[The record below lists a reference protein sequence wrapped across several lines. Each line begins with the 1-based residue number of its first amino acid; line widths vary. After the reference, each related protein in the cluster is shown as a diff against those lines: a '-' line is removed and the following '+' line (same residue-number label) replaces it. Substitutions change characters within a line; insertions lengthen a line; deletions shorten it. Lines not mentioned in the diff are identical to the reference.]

1 VKGSRRPRSC
11 ERGAA
16 AIAVLL
22 ALVLL
27 EVMLVAAVVAGSRH
41 QDTTVSRVQS
51 ARAFYAAEA
60 GLNMAI
66 RELMLNTDED
76 GDGAIGSISDDS
88 NDANDPAVSGASFSV
103 SMAGVGT
110 VITLTSVGRSDG
122 VSRELTATLA
132 Q

>member
-1 VKGSRRPRSC
+1 MNGRRRQRSR

-41 QDTTVSRVQS
+41 QDSTVSRVQS

-66 RELMLNTDED
+66 RELMLNADED
-76 GDGAIGSISDDS
+76 ADGVVGSISDDG
-88 NDANDPAVSGASFSV
+88 NDANDPVVSGASFTVSV
-103 SMAGVGT
+103 ATVGS

-122 VSRELTATLA
+122 ISRELTAMLTE
-132 Q
+132 